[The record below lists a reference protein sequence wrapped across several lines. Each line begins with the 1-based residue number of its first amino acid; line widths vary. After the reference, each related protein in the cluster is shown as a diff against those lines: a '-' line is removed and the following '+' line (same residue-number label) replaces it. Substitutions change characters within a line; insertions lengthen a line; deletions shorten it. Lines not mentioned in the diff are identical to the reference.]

1 MRNLSFLLMAFFS
14 IGIFSCSTDSEI
26 EQPQLTVNFV
36 TSQTPLNLQ
45 SYALKDEALKQSSSG
60 SVVFSEG
67 FITIRELE
75 FEVETDNDSTSVDFN
90 LEQEV
95 VIDFAT
101 GSTNPP
107 IRYAT
112 IPSGTFE
119 AVEVEIELQDN
130 TDSPAVRLHG
140 VYIAPDATE
149 HPLTFEFNSGE
160 TFEVE
165 REGTVTFSEAQT
177 ALAQVTFAPAQ
188 WFAGVSD
195 EAMLAATKNAEGV
208 IVISSTQNPE
218 IFDTVADGLDLATEI
233 EIQN

>member
-1 MRNLSFLLMAFFS
+1 MKKSSLLLMAFFS
-14 IGIFSCSTDSEI
+14 LGLFSCSTDSET
-26 EQPQLTVNFV
+26 EQPQLSVSFV
-36 TSQTPLNLQ
+36 TTQTPLSLQ
-45 SYALKDEALKQSSSG
+45 SYAFKGDSFKQTSSG

-67 FITIRELE
+67 FITIRELA
-75 FEVETDNDSTSVDFN
+75 FEVEADNDSTSVDFN

-101 GSTNPP
+101 GNTTPDIGYIN
-107 IRYAT
+107 
-112 IPSGTFE
+112 IPAGTFE
-119 AVEVEIELQDN
+119 EVEVEIELQDN
-130 TDSPAVRLHG
+130 TDSPAVVLHG
-140 VYIAPDATE
+140 MYIAPDATE

-165 REGTVTFSEAQT
+165 REGTITFSEAQA

-188 WFAGVSD
+188 WFIGVSD

-218 IFDTVADGLDLATEI
+218 IFDTVADGLDIATEI